1 MFGDVP
7 NLPTVIVP
15 APYPFLLGHGLSD
28 PVLILRRERDEA
40 LMLAER
46 SVTHG
51 EAALKA
57 RETATEL
64 LIAAYDKIAALEKRL
79 ATEGAPEDAGG
90 EHTTPQTSVDT
101 VIDQLDRR
109 LVPEKDRFRLR
120 RHLDKAD
127 LPDHSRAGQDR
138 ALGGAIGR
146 KPMAYGLRTP

>member
-28 PVLILRRERDEA
+28 PVLILRRERDDA
-40 LMLAER
+40 MALAEL
-46 SVTHG
+46 SISHG

-64 LIAAYDKIAALEKRL
+64 LIAAYDKIAALEQRL
-79 ATEGAPEDAGG
+79 SVEGAGDVTGDG
-90 EHTTPQTSVDT
+90 QTPQTSVDT